1 MDEPVPKNT
10 TPMGGVLSIA
20 AERLH
25 VGHRLTTRRVRVRTT
40 VTTANE
46 TVEALLQ
53 RRDLVV
59 ERVATDRE
67 VTEAPQPRQEGD
79 VLIVPVVAERLVK
92 RLFVVEEIHI
102 RQHRTQQAFNQTVP
116 LRTERA
122 IIEEDTMAE
131 PTTDLAPDGYDVHVY
146 DPNIHDNQIVAMYDT
161 RAQAEAARTA
171 LTDAGVDDG
180 AIEVIDKEAG
190 TAAPHPDEAGFW
202 NTVKSLFAPDEDAQ
216 AYGAA
221 MGRGHAMVIVH
232 PAQTANRRHIIDVLE
247 NTGPLDFDAKQE
259 EWRRAGYDYL
269 PAGQDSIRTGTP
281 TGAATGT
288 SEPAMGA
295 AMAAGA
301 GGALMT
307 GVMPVMGTDT
317 APATTAPATTAPAT
331 TAGMTTREGT
341 VVPAPA
347 HRPALGGGD
356 TIKVVQER
364 LRVGKR
370 EVAAGT
376 VRVRSYVVE
385 RPVEEQVRLHEERIN
400 VRRTPV
406 DRAVTD
412 ADTALFEERTIEAR
426 AISEE
431 AVINKEVRVVEEI
444 GIERQSSERT
454 ETVRDTVRE
463 TRVELEDTTKVSQGT
478 ATPGTQASGGNSPR
492 T

>member
-10 TPMGGVLSIA
+10 TPMGDVLSIA

-25 VGHRLTTRRVRVRTT
+25 VGRRLTTRRVRVRMTATT
-40 VTTANE
+40 VNE
-46 TVEALLQ
+46 PVEALLQ

-102 RQHRTQQAFNQTVP
+102 RQHRTQQAFTQTVP
-116 LRTERA
+116 LRTEQA

-131 PTTDLAPDGYDVHVY
+131 PTTDLAPAGHDVHLY
-146 DPNIHDNQIVAMYDT
+146 DPNIHDNQIVAIYDT

-171 LTDAGVDDG
+171 LTNAGVDNG
-180 AIEVIDKEAG
+180 AIEVIDKEAS
-190 TAAPHPDEAGFW
+190 TAAPHADQAGFW
-202 NTVKSLFAPDEDAQ
+202 GTIKSLFAPDEDAH
-216 AYGAA
+216 AYGTA
-221 MGRGHAMVIVH
+221 MGRGHAMVIVY
-232 PAQTANRRHIIDVLE
+232 PAQTANRRQIIDVLE
-247 NTGPLDFDAKQE
+247 STSPLDFDAKLE
-259 EWRRAGYDYL
+259 EWRQAGYDYSH
-269 PAGQDSIRTGTP
+269 AGQDSIRTETP
-281 TGAATGT
+281 TGAATG
-288 SEPAMGA
+288 SSDSAMGA
-295 AMAAGA
+295 VMPAGA
-301 GGALMT
+301 GGALMA
-307 GVMPVMGTDT
+307 GVMPVTDT
-317 APATTAPATTAPAT
+317 AAPAITARTTAAPATI
-331 TAGMTTREGT
+331 AGMTTREGT

-347 HRPALGGGD
+347 NVAAMGAGD
-356 TIKVVQER
+356 TIKVLQER

-426 AISEE
+426 ATSEE
-431 AVINKEVRVVEEI
+431 AVINKEIRVVEEI
-444 GIERQSSERT
+444 GIEKQSTERT

-463 TRVELEDTTKVSQGT
+463 TKVELEDTTKVSQGT
-478 ATPGTQASGGNSPR
+478 ATPGAQTSGSNSPR